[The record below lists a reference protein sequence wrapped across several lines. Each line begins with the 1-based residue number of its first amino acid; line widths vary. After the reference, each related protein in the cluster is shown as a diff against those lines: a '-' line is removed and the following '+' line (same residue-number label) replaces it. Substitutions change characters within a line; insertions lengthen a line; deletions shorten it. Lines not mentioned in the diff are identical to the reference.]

1 MSVGS
6 KQRVVVG
13 ILVTAFC
20 LPLSACCP
28 LAAAQ
33 ELKIGY
39 VDVGKVFEG
48 FERTKAS
55 EAALEKQG
63 KAKEAE
69 LDGRMTE
76 LKKLRQNLELLN
88 EDSREAKS
96 REIDEK
102 TEELQRFR
110 NTTARELGRERDK
123 AAREVLK
130 AIQDGVTAYAKAN
143 GFALVLDSRS
153 LLYGLPAQDVSDEV
167 LKVLN
172 GQQPPAKPQAKPQ
185 GKPQ

>member
-1 MSVGS
+1 MKTRGGAVLLALGLLAAA
-6 KQRVVVG
+6 R
-13 ILVTAFC
+13 
-20 LPLSACCP
+20 P
-28 LAAAQ
+28 AAAQ

-48 FERTKAS
+48 FERTKTS

-63 KAKEAE
+63 KSKEGE
-69 LDGRMTE
+69 LEGRMAE

-88 EDSREAKS
+88 EDAREAKS

-110 NTTARELGRERDK
+110 NATARELGRERDK

-130 AIQDGVTAYAKAN
+130 AIQDGVTSYAKAN
-143 GFALVLDSRS
+143 GFTLILDSRS
-153 LLYGLPAQDVSDEV
+153 LLYGFPAQDVTDEV
-167 LKVLN
+167 LKALN